1 MDAAK
6 QRTVV
11 YPRGRGQ
18 QRQMFLPPGGDNPS
32 YAIAS
37 AQQCKRG
44 RFSLLYREQER
55 ALRSRPIVRP
65 RPTAGLGSPVHGVWA
80 IGPPPPRTP
89 RLYFDSTVLRITVL
103 RIHPLAT
110 STDCPAA
117 SDGGEGSW
125 VVIPLPVVHPLPWSF
140 CDVSGAPP
148 PATSI
153 DQLGPGIG
161 REQHRGP
168 AGDPPL
174 HARADLTPIMLVTGT
189 YLGKMENLD
198 WDLGIDTLDTG
209 MLFPGN

>member
-65 RPTAGLGSPVHGVWA
+65 RRAWALPYPVSGRSS
-80 IGPPPPRTP
+80 PPPRTP
-89 RLYFDSTVLRITVL
+89 RLYFDSTVL

-174 HARADLTPIMLVTGT
+174 HAPADLTPIMLVTGT

-198 WDLGIDTLDTG
+198 WDRGIDTLDTG